1 MLKKHSL
8 RDDNRQRV
16 NTLFSNIMKQSEAS
30 HSLSVQQL
38 DFDRMKEM
46 GKQHYVSG
54 WKEIHC

>member
-8 RDDNRQRV
+8 GDDNRQRV
-16 NTLFSNIMKQSEAS
+16 NTLFNSIVKQSEAS

-38 DFDRMKEM
+38 NCDRMEEM

-54 WKEIHC
+54 

>member
-54 WKEIHC
+54 